1 MTIDSIRSRSAGVG
15 DAQAGYVLMALVRP
29 AAPYLAWVALRI
41 GLKPR
46 QVTYLSGALAC
57 LIVALAASGGRERV
71 LAALALIVGWELLDV
86 TDGTMARA
94 LERRDNYGGFLDYAG
109 GMIIVAFLPLA
120 LGIGAYAAP
129 DGSLVRA
136 VVALQPEVTVPRA
149 TVLIAG
155 ALISVISLFM
165 RLLNRVLFL
174 RFGDSH
180 SQWDS
185 RERWPPASAAQVADL
200 AVRNLETLGG
210 LQAIVL
216 LGAAWFNGLE
226 LALAAYVAFYAGV
239 FLAFIVTTHRR
250 YRGRS
255 EYCDVT
261 VRPRAS

>member
-1 MTIDSIRSRSAGVG
+1 
-15 DAQAGYVLMALVRP
+15 
-29 AAPYLAWVALRI
+29 
-41 GLKPR
+41 
-46 QVTYLSGALAC
+46 
-57 LIVALAASGGRERV
+57 
-71 LAALALIVGWELLDV
+71 LALIVGWEFLDV

-120 LGIGAYAAP
+120 LGIGAYATP
-129 DGSLVRA
+129 DGSLARA
-136 VVALQPEVTVPRA
+136 IAAFRPDVTVPRA

-155 ALISVISLFM
+155 ALISVISIFM

-180 SQWDS
+180 SQWDNDKQ
-185 RERWPPASAAQVADL
+185 WAPASITQIVDL

-216 LGAAWFNGLE
+216 LGAAWLGWVE
-226 LALAAYVAFYAGV
+226 CAVTAYCAFYALV
-239 FLAFIVTTHRR
+239 FLAFIVTTHRN

-255 EYCDVT
+255 EYYDVQIR
-261 VRPRAS
+261 VRST